1 MERSTTEVNL
11 PNSGMKAIVYTFY
24 TRGERKVIESIMLES
39 AVFEQDENGSPRL
52 KSVDATYRAKMEDK
66 AVLLAVKNFIDK
78 DGNEVKTEL
87 SVIDG
92 LPDDDF
98 ETLQQSLP
106 GQSVKKK

>member
-66 AVLLAVKNFIDK
+66 AVLLAVKSFTDK
-78 DGNEVKTEL
+78 DGNEVKPEVGVL
-87 SVIDG
+87 DS
-92 LPDDDF
+92 LPNEDF
-98 ETLQQSLP
+98 ELLKQSLP